1 MKGDIIKL
9 AQRAVLE
16 GSQAARDVAQ
26 AIGKPYSTLLR
37 ELNPFDGQAKLGAET
52 LLEIM
57 RVTRDVSPLQAMAEA
72 LGFELVGNCAP
83 RSMSRPGRVPREGGR
98 REGASA
104 R

>member
-16 GSQAARDVAQ
+16 GTRPARDVAQ

-72 LGFELVGNCAP
+72 LGFELVGICAP
-83 RSMSRPGRVPREGGR
+83 RAAARPGHVPRESGC
-98 REGASA
+98 REGAPAS
-104 R
+104 

>member
-16 GSQAARDVAQ
+16 GTQPARDVAR

-57 RVTRDVSPLQAMAEA
+57 RVTRDFSPLQAMAEA
-72 LGFELVGNCAP
+72 LGFELVGICAP
-83 RSMSRPGRVPREGGR
+83 RGAARPHALRASGR

-104 R
+104 S